1 MPKVHVPLSM
11 QRAVIQRA
19 KGYCEYC
26 QLPVAFSPASFN
38 FEHIIPLIKQG
49 LTILLNLAFSCG
61 GCNAHKKD
69 KTEALDPL
77 TRQIMHLFN
86 PRTDIWQNFIH
97 RLCKI
102 LKTGKTLRGYDRF
115 QNFPFLSTNCHA
127 SLVQT
132 LCSPSLTVLH
142 LLLTFALPFSK
153 GKAQSY

>member
-1 MPKVHVPLSM
+1 MPKVHIPLSM

-26 QLPVAFSPASFN
+26 LLPVAFSPASFN

-77 TRQIMHLFN
+77 THQLMPLFN
-86 PRTDIWQNFIH
+86 PRTNIWSDHFQWSDDDLQIIGTTPTG
-97 RLCKI
+97 RATVQLLKI
-102 LKTGKTLRGYDRF
+102 
-115 QNFPFLSTNCHA
+115 N
-127 SLVQT
+127 
-132 LCSPSLTVLH
+132 
-142 LLLTFALPFSK
+142 
-153 GKAQSY
+153 

>member
-1 MPKVHVPLSM
+1 MPKVHVPLPM
-11 QRAVIQRA
+11 QRAVVQRA

-77 TRQIMHLFN
+77 TRQLMPLFN
-86 PRTDIWQNFIH
+86 PRTDIWSDHFQWSDDDLQIIGITPTGRATVQLLKVNREGNINLR
-97 RLCKI
+97 RL
-102 LKTGKTLRGYDRF
+102 LKMAELHPPTL
-115 QNFPFLSTNCHA
+115 
-127 SLVQT
+127 
-132 LCSPSLTVLH
+132 
-142 LLLTFALPFSK
+142 
-153 GKAQSY
+153 